1 MADELQLVIFQV
13 GRKTLALPLQEVE
26 HILSLV
32 ARKAGRAFPPGRH
45 DPVPGPGHSLA
56 AAVGPPGG
64 PSVFREFDELAQTLP
79 RRRQG
84 HLDWM
89 AALEQ
94 SLRHDIPF
102 TKAHNPRVRL
112 RPVVLRLPHRG
123 SAAGPAAV
131 PVRASP
137 RPGPWPGRSAARP
150 GGSRSAG
157 GGPGSP
163 GGGTAGRAGGTAGAV
178 RYGHYPGAYFER
190 PLALI
195 LNDSGQR
202 TALGVDRVLDI
213 RSVTAA
219 DVHPAR
225 GRLGSL
231 VPQAASSAI
240 ALPAAPSFPCWRPPS
255 WPAWAEAEGAA

>member
-26 HILSLV
+26 HILSLGGEE
-32 ARKAGRAFPPGRH
+32 GRQGISAE
-45 DPVPGPGHSLA
+45 
-56 AAVGPPGG
+56 GG
-64 PSVFREFDELAQTLP
+64 MILFQGQAIPWRPLWEPLGEPSVFREFDELAQTLP
-79 RRRQG
+79 RRRQD

-102 TKAHNPRVRL
+102 TKAHSPRECAFGQWFYAFRTEDRRL
-112 RPVVLRLPHRG
+112 ALLLSQFEHPHALVHGLAEVLLG
-123 SAAGPAAV
+123 QVAAGRREEALAALD
-131 PVRASP
+131 
-137 RPGPWPGRSAARP
+137 AARQGVLAELLALFDTVIALVP
-150 GGSRSAG
+150 
-157 GGPGSP
+157 
-163 GGGTAGRAGGTAGAV
+163 TLK
-178 RYGHYPGAYFER
+178 R

-219 DVHPAR
+219 EVHPAR

-231 VPQAASSAI
+231 VPQAFIGDSASGG
-240 ALPAAPSFPCWRPPS
+240 ALIPLLAASQLAS
-255 WPAWAEAEGAA
+255 LG